1 MFMKSSLSFLRNKLR
16 GDRFVDLLQNQI
28 EAFVVGLVS
37 WIPTILGM
45 TIRNLVYRALG
56 MRARGF
62 CWIQPGVMLVNIHRL
77 KVGRNFA
84 CNSGTYINALG
95 NIEMGDDVLIGSNVT
110 ISAGKHDIE
119 GRDRSVFSR
128 PAVPSSIYFG
138 NDIWL
143 GAGVVIL
150 PGLHLA
156 NGTVI
161 GANSVVTKNTD
172 SYSVMAGVPAR
183 LIRFR
188 D

>member
-1 MFMKSSLSFLRNKLR
+1 MSSSVLFLRKKLR
-16 GDRFVDLLQNQI
+16 GLRFIDLLHTQV
-28 EAFVVGLVS
+28 EALVIGLVS
-37 WIPTILGM
+37 WVPTVFGM
-45 TIRNLVYRALG
+45 LLRNLFYRAIG
-56 MRARGF
+56 MKAKGF
-62 CWIQPGVMLVNIHRL
+62 CWIQPGVMFVNIHKL

-150 PGLHLA
+150 PGLNLA
-156 NGTVI
+156 DGTVI
-161 GANSVVTKNTD
+161 GANSVVTKDTD

-183 LIRFR
+183 LIRIR

>member
-1 MFMKSSLSFLRNKLR
+1 MKSSLIFLHKKLH
-16 GDRFVDLLQNQI
+16 GVRFVDLLQNQI
-28 EAFVVGLVS
+28 EAFVIGLVS

-45 TIRNLVYRALG
+45 TIRNFVYRALG
-56 MRARGF
+56 MKAKGF
-62 CWIQPGVMLVNIHRL
+62 CWIQPGVMFVNIHRL

-95 NIEMGDDVLIGSNVT
+95 NIAMGNDVLIGSNVT

-119 GRDRSVFSR
+119 GRGRSVFSR

-150 PGLHLA
+150 PGLHLGD
-156 NGTVI
+156 GTVV
-161 GANSVVTKNTD
+161 GANSVVTKDTEN
-172 SYSVMAGVPAR
+172 YSVMAGVPAR